1 VCAQL
6 LCKGCGK
13 GDGTGA
19 AKWLGHARTAVFW
32 AFGERVVSALGK
44 LFRHVCDGVTFGS
57 GHCRIM
63 IEKMRKER
71 DQERKTEIVEKDR
84 QQFKE

>member
-1 VCAQL
+1 MRTVDVTQYLCAQL
-6 LCKGCGK
+6 LCNGCGK

-19 AKWLGHARTAVFW
+19 AKWLGHARTA
-32 AFGERVVSALGK
+32 K

-63 IEKMRKER
+63 TEKMRKER
-71 DQERKTEIVEKDR
+71 NQERKTEIVEKDR